1 MRLLKIDCIPAY
13 EFIENIFGIVKLIA
27 GCVALLIA
35 IIIAL

>member
-27 GCVALLIA
+27 VCAAFLAAV
-35 IIIAL
+35 IIAL